1 MKVESVDSWVVCLEK
16 KWRSILLTP
25 GSHSGKESWVLC
37 NPQQSASCPWKR
49 GEESLETWCKGCS
62 NCPQRIQTLRERRSK
77 STFKEKKCS
86 HFLQKTL
93 TFRTRSSK
101 GLKMNK
107 VQIKLFQGEPNYLLK
122 TLKGCSISD
131 RILFCVTFIFVIF
144 ASAGRFRSSDK
155 IRHGRVIDC
164 PDLIFLI
171 KKLQPQFLWQKILPR
186 IKSA

>member
-1 MKVESVDSWVVCLEK
+1 MKVNPFDNRIPVWQR
-16 KWRSILLTP
+16 KWS
-25 GSHSGKESWVLC
+25 LC
-37 NPQQSASCPWKR
+37 NPQQSASCPWKG
-49 GEESLETWCKGCS
+49 GEHSLETWRKGCS
-62 NCPQRIQTLRERRSK
+62 NCPQRIQTLRERRSNW
-77 STFKEKKCS
+77 TFKEKKCS

-164 PDLIFLI
+164 PDLIFLVNN
-171 KKLQPQFLWQKILPR
+171 LQPQFLWLKR
-186 IKSA
+186 ITPKKVFLRNSLICVKSA